1 MDRSMHFSSFNGRS
15 TFTIILN
22 PGEAIIPSI
31 VSILIVAF
39 LGVEMG
45 DRPLQME
52 LTLQAL

>member
-1 MDRSMHFSSFNGRS
+1 MHFSSFNGRS